1 MRTAIAALT
10 LALISGCPARA
21 EKKIRRSDLITPAPM
36 PRGSLLIVG
45 FLGAWEDWDNAKRS
59 VRKVALSLREKNL
72 PGVFVETAGNH
83 SRKLVRRFVLDALD
97 SNRDRKLNLEEAGA
111 SDLILYGQSFGAA
124 ACVKL
129 ARELKKS
136 GVKVRLIVM
145 VDSIGRDDQVIPCN
159 VKKALNLY
167 QRDPGPVRGESKIR
181 AEDPSQT
188 SILGNIPF
196 TYLFREVDMSDYP
209 KIARK
214 AAISHW
220 KMDNDPVV
228 WTLVENAILAE
239 IAQARLIPEP

>member
-1 MRTAIAALT
+1 MRTAMAALA
-10 LALISGCPARA
+10 LAILAGGPAWA
-21 EKKIRRSDLITPAPM
+21 GKKIRRSDFITPTPM
-36 PRGSLLIVG
+36 PRGSLLIIG
-45 FLGAWEDWDNAKRS
+45 FLGGWEDWDNAKRS

-83 SRKLVRRFVLDALD
+83 SRKLVRQFVLDVLD
-97 SNRDRKLNLEEAGA
+97 ANRDRKLSPEEAGA

-136 GVKVRLIVM
+136 GVGVRLIVM
-145 VDSIGRDDQVIPCN
+145 VDSIGRDDQVIPPN

-167 QRDPGPVRGESKIR
+167 QRDPGPVRGESRVR

-188 SILGNIPF
+188 TILGNIPF

-228 WTLVENAILAE
+228 WTMVETTILAE
-239 IAQARLIPEP
+239 VTQSRLSPVP